1 MAISLRTTFV
11 AMAIFDELAIIAL
24 MVDFVEMGCVAR
36 PFYFWEKV
44 MVFFGFAMDFECCR
58 VSYAWLE
65 KKQIQILLLC
75 FEVLHHVQKTVD
87 LFGLM
92 AFDFSLF

>member
-1 MAISLRTTFV
+1 MAISLWTTFV
-11 AMAIFDELAIIAL
+11 AMAIFDELGIIVVMAN
-24 MVDFVEMGCVAR
+24 FVEMGCVAR
-36 PFYFWEKV
+36 SSYSWEKV
-44 MVFFGFAMDFECCR
+44 MVFFEFSMDFECCR
-58 VSYAWLE
+58 VSYAWRE
-65 KKQIQILLLC
+65 KKKIQILLLC

>member
-1 MAISLRTTFV
+1 MAISLWTTFV

-24 MVDFVEMGCVAR
+24 MANFVEMGCAAR
-36 PFYFWEKV
+36 SSYSWEEV
-44 MVFFGFAMDFECCR
+44 MVFFEFSMDFECCR
-58 VSYAWLE
+58 VSYAWRE
-65 KKQIQILLLC
+65 KKKIQILLLC